1 MSLRASGGRA
11 VPRCARFGA
20 LFAVALT
27 LAACSLPSQQLSFPG
42 PLTTGALD
50 RPSNKRPG
58 VPLSNP
64 ADPETREPRVREGS
78 DQFVAEAPR
87 SSAEAGDGA
96 GRTRATGQSSGA
108 SQNGDGVTLNFS
120 GASIQE
126 VARTV
131 LGDVL
136 GLNYTVSD
144 ELKGAITLK
153 TARPIPRG
161 EVLATLESVLKS
173 EGAAIVVENGI
184 HRVVPQAAAGSGSL
198 RRTATKGGVPRAGVG
213 TEIIP
218 LRHVVPD
225 DMQRLITT
233 IAPQGAKMTAEP
245 ARNILIVSGTTT
257 EVASIREMVA
267 VFDVDWMRGA
277 SFGLYPVDT
286 DPEAIA
292 QELDT
297 IFANDR
303 SSPTKGMVR
312 FIPNKRLK
320 SILIISSR
328 AEYLRKAEGW
338 LKRVDL
344 VGQES
349 EKQVH
354 VYRVQHRPA
363 TELAALLQRVYGQQQ
378 AARQQGRAGL
388 PPGVTGTTLSSD
400 TTLPAD
406 PRQGTVDGVRPIG
419 APIGVS
425 AVAVQP
431 VPSIVA
437 PGVPLQPGIQPAPAP
452 QVPTPQ
458 GGPAPQPLADPAA
471 PPPAPT
477 GTTGRN
483 AVPDDRTSGIDVL
496 ADEANNSLI
505 VTATHREFKRVRQI
519 LSRIDIAPAQLLLE
533 ATIAEVTLNDRL
545 QFGLRWFFERG
556 QSQVTLTDAA
566 AGVVAARLPGFSY
579 FLNTPNVQVALNALS
594 DVTDVNIVSSPS
606 LMVIDNK
613 KAQLQIGDEV
623 PIATQS
629 AVGVLAPGAPIV
641 NSINFRNTGVILN
654 ITPQI
659 SDNGRIVLD
668 IEQEVSDV
676 VPTTSSNIDSPTIQQ
691 RRIKTKVA
699 VGNGEAIVL
708 AGFMQD
714 RAQRGRQ
721 QVPLLGNIPV
731 VGNLFKDKNDQ
742 IRRTELLIAITP
754 HIVKD
759 AHQIRSI
766 AAEFRDRMN
775 FTTRPQR
782 TAPPDRRE
790 NIDRVLV
797 R

>member
-1 MSLRASGGRA
+1 MSFGASGGRLA
-11 VPRCARFGA
+11 LRCARLSA
-20 LFAVALT
+20 LFAVTMAL
-27 LAACSLPSQQLSFPG
+27 ASCSLPTQQLSFPG

-50 RPSNKRPG
+50 RPTSKKPG

-64 ADPETREPRVREGS
+64 ADPETREPRVREGT
-78 DQFVAEAPR
+78 DQFAAETPR
-87 SSAEAGDGA
+87 GSAEAGDGA
-96 GRTRATGQSSGA
+96 GRARTTGQSPGA
-108 SQNGDGVTLNFS
+108 SQSSDGITLNFS

-136 GLNYTVSD
+136 GLNYTVSE
-144 ELKGAITLK
+144 ELKGAITIK

-161 EVLATLESVLKS
+161 EVLATVESVLKS

-184 HRVVPQAAAGSGSL
+184 HRIVPQAAAGAGSL
-198 RRTATKGGVPRAGVG
+198 RRTATKGGQAPRVGIG
-213 TEIIP
+213 TEVIP

-225 DMQRLITT
+225 DMQRLITA
-233 IAPQGAKMTAEP
+233 IAPQGAKITAEP
-245 ARNILIVSGTTT
+245 ARNLLIAVGTAA

-292 QELDT
+292 LELDT

-363 TELAALLQRVYGQQQ
+363 TELAVLLQRVYGQQQ
-378 AARQQGRAGL
+378 AARQQGRADL
-388 PPGVTGTTLSSD
+388 PPSVTATTTLSSD
-400 TTLPAD
+400 VTPST
-406 PRQGTVDGVRPIG
+406 DGVRPIG

-431 VPSIVA
+431 VPSIVTPGA
-437 PGVPLQPGIQPAPAP
+437 LVQPGVQMAPAAQSP
-452 QVPTPQ
+452 VPPNGT
-458 GGPAPQPLADPAA
+458 APLPVDLAPV
-471 PPPAPT
+471 PAPT
-477 GTTGRN
+477 TGASRTS
-483 AVPDDRTSGIDVL
+483 VPDDRTAGIEVT

-505 VTATHREFKRVRQI
+505 VTATVREFKRVRQI

-556 QSQVTLTDAA
+556 QSRVTLTDAA
-566 AGVVAARLPGFSY
+566 AGVVASRLPGFSY

-659 SDNGRIVLD
+659 SDDGRIVLD

-721 QVPLLGNIPV
+721 QVPVLGNIPV

-790 NIDRVLV
+790 NVDRVV